1 MTKIL
6 KKLEKSGTDNEIIK
20 VRQSEQKRRMFMRK
34 NTESLRIRT
43 QSIDI
48 LKTKMYTN
56 SV

>member
-6 KKLEKSGTDNEIIK
+6 KKLEKSGTDNEI
-20 VRQSEQKRRMFMRK
+20 SEQKRRMFMRK

-48 LKTKMYTN
+48 LKTKTYTN

>member
-1 MTKIL
+1 MKQLT
-6 KKLEKSGTDNEIIK
+6 

-34 NTESLRIRT
+34 NTESLRIKT